1 VGQAAIS
8 DWRVDEVDAGPASYD
23 RALAELAALRRAIAS
38 IPDGMV
44 ITAHPVDGSL
54 PRVIF
59 ANAAFY
65 AMLGG
70 PGGDAADGLAF
81 PSSAKGHADE
91 NPLWISLKKSHLS
104 DGVYTD
110 EISCRGKAGNPT
122 LLHLN
127 SEPVHDESRQITH
140 RIAVIRD
147 ETERAAIEELI
158 HRNERLACIGLLAAG
173 IAHEINNPTGAAL
186 LAAETALAIKDLP
199 GAGDRL
205 TACLQNIVTSMD
217 RCGRIVRTLL
227 RYTRHEPTEKQA
239 CNVNDVVEQAMD
251 LARPYG
257 SAHGAN
263 LQLQLDSTIPL
274 VSMNPL
280 EIELVLVNL
289 IRNAIEAGGG
299 NVEVCVATS
308 QAEWGVRVAVRDSG
322 CGMNDEQLAH
332 VFDPLYTTR
341 RHVGGSGLG
350 MTIAHDIVREH
361 QGHLEVRSREGIG
374 TTVIIDL
381 PAALASCEDGGQQK
395 RGSYESNPD
404 CGHQSVLR
412 RHPGLR
418 PGCRKP

>member
-1 VGQAAIS
+1 MGHAAIS
-8 DWRVDEVDAGPASYD
+8 NWRVDHADTGPASCNPVF
-23 RALAELAALRRAIAS
+23 AELATLRQAMSS
-38 IPDGMV
+38 IPDGLV
-44 ITAHPVDGSL
+44 ITAHPVDDGL
-54 PRVIF
+54 PKVVF

-65 AMLGG
+65 AMLASL
-70 PGGDAADGLAF
+70 GDDATGDHA
-81 PSSAKGHADE
+81 SALPNEEHADE
-91 NPLWISLKKSHLS
+91 HPLWISLKRSHLS
-104 DGVYTD
+104 DGIYTD
-110 EISCRGKAGNPT
+110 EITCRGKKDSPAR
-122 LLHLN
+122 LHLD
-127 SEPVHDESRQITH
+127 SKPVHDESRQIIQ

-147 ETERAAIEELI
+147 ETERAAVEDLI

-173 IAHEINNPTGAAL
+173 IAHEINNPAGAAL

-199 GAGDRL
+199 DTGDRL

-263 LQLQLDSTIPL
+263 LRLQLDPAIPL

-280 EIELVLVNL
+280 EIELVFVNL
-289 IRNAIEAGGG
+289 IRNAIEAGRG
-299 NVEVCVATS
+299 NVEISVATS
-308 QAEWGVRVAVRDSG
+308 QAEWGVRVVVRDSG

-350 MTIAHDIVREH
+350 MTIAQNIVREH
-361 QGHLEVRSREGIG
+361 QGHLDVRSREGKG

-395 RGSYESNPD
+395 QGSYGSNPD
-404 CGHQSVLR
+404 CRHQPVLR

-418 PGCRKP
+418 AGCRRA